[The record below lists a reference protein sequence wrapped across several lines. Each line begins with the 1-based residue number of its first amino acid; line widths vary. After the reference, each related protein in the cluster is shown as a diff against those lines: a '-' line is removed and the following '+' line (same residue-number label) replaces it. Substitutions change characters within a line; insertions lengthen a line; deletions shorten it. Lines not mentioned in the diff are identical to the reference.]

1 MLNSNVKCNS
11 FENFLDQNKNLNDL
25 KYRINNY
32 IMIPPRH
39 ILLVLAEFFYSLAEI
54 LTSKIFGP
62 GPKGPGPIISK
73 SYYDY

>member
-32 IMIPPRH
+32 IC
-39 ILLVLAEFFYSLAEI
+39 V
-54 LTSKIFGP
+54 
-62 GPKGPGPIISK
+62 
-73 SYYDY
+73 